1 MAAAII
7 EQTPSTQF
15 SILIN
20 DSDLQEIDLRET
32 SKGTA
37 IRGQTLVVHENFCYI

>member
-1 MAAAII
+1 MAAAIT

-32 SKGTA
+32 SKVTA
-37 IRGQTLVVHENFCYI
+37 TREQTLVVHENFCYI